1 VQYEYFIG
9 LRYTRARRQNL
20 FVSLS
25 SAISAIGIF
34 LGVAALI
41 VVLSVMNGFQKEIRA
56 RILGVAAHVQITGPD
71 NSLAG
76 WQAVAAKARADPR
89 IVAAAP
95 YVNGQAM
102 LALDGNVRGAL
113 VRGIDPRLE
122 SEVADVARHMVA
134 GELDR
139 LQPGEFGIVLGAEL
153 ARALRAVP
161 GDRVTVIAPQGLVT
175 PAGVMPRLKQFRVLG
190 MFRVDHFEYDNG
202 LALVNLADAQRL
214 YQLGDRVSGVRLKL
228 ADLFESRAV
237 ARDLY
242 RLLGGDVMIS
252 DWTRSHANF
261 FRAVEI
267 EKRMMFIIL
276 TLIVT
281 VAAFNVISTLVMVVT
296 EKQSDIAILRTLG
309 AAPRSVMKIF
319 VVQGAVI
326 GVLGTLLGVAGG
338 VALALNIDV
347 VVPFLERL
355 LSVQFLSR
363 DVYYISELP
372 SDLQL
377 DDVLLVAAVSLVLSL
392 AATLY
397 PSWRASRVRPAEALR
412 YE

>member
-9 LRYTRARRQNL
+9 LRYTRARRKNL

-25 SAISAIGIF
+25 SAISAVGIL

-56 RILGVAAHVQITGPD
+56 RILGVASHIQIAGQD
-71 NSLAG
+71 NTLAD
-76 WQAVAAKARADPR
+76 WQKVAARARENPR
-89 IVAAAP
+89 VLAAAP
-95 YVNGQAM
+95 YVNGQA
-102 LALDGNVRGAL
+102 LLEFGGTVRGAL
-113 VRGIDPRLE
+113 VRGVDPKLE
-122 SEVADVARHMVA
+122 AEVADVGDHMVA
-134 GELDR
+134 GRLDS
-139 LQPGEFGIVLGAEL
+139 LQPGEFGVVLGAEL
-153 ARALRAVP
+153 ARALRVFP
-161 GDRVTVIAPQGLVT
+161 GERVTLIAPQGLVT
-175 PAGVMPRLKQFRVLG
+175 PAGVLPRLKQFRVVG
-190 MFRVDHFEYDNG
+190 IFRVDHYEYDSG

-228 ADLFESRAV
+228 ADLLESREV
-237 ARDLY
+237 ARELY
-242 RLLGGDVMIS
+242 QSLGGDLAIS

-309 AAPRSVMKIF
+309 ATPRSVMKIF

-326 GVLGTLLGVAGG
+326 GVLGTILGVVAG
-338 VALALNIDV
+338 VLLALNIDV

-355 LSVQFLSR
+355 LRIQFLSK

-372 SDLQL
+372 SDLHL
-377 DDVLLVAAVSLVLSL
+377 DDVALIAAVSLALSL
-392 AATLY
+392 LATIY
-397 PSWRASRVRPAEALR
+397 PSWRAARVRPAEALR